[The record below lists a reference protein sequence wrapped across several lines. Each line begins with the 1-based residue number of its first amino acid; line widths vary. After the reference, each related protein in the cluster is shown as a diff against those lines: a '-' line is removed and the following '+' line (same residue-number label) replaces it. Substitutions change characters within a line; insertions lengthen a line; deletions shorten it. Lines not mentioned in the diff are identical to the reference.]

1 MTQGLRLFASI
12 MPRPVTPL
20 VLGPMLSLVLAL
32 ALSVGAEPEA
42 AEEPDLSAWADTF
55 AACKLQEVKGA
66 TLSIKSYAC
75 GAEQGNVHLEADD
88 TLPGFVEAL
97 DSSDG
102 PMRLTKI
109 RAFKK
114 AADAP
119 IEAVLAAVQ
128 AASPGPHT
136 DTCAFAPAPGDDD
149 GGGKRVVLAPSGDV
163 KAAWDAAEQ
172 KGEPIDPPCG
182 PLGVQFEGDLYF
194 RVLPDDPTTVVF
206 IDAGSEIQIFIPST
220 LKSVAAH

>member
-1 MTQGLRLFASI
+1 MMKRQSCPLRFAAS
-12 MPRPVTPL
+12 
-20 VLGPMLSLVLAL
+20 GLVLAL
-32 ALSVGAEPEA
+32 VSAAHPAA
-42 AEEPDLSAWADTF
+42 AEEPDLSAWAETF
-55 AACKLQEVKGA
+55 AACKLQDVKGA

-75 GAEQGNVHLEADD
+75 GAEQGNVHLEADE
-88 TLPGFVEAL
+88 TLPGFVEVL

-102 PMRLTKI
+102 PMRIPKI

-114 AADAP
+114 AAEAP
-119 IEAVLAAVQ
+119 VESILAAVQ
-128 AASPGPHT
+128 AAFPGPHT
-136 DTCAFAPAPGDDD
+136 DTCTFAPAPGDDD
-149 GGGKRVVLAPSGDV
+149 GGGKRVVLAPSGEV

-194 RVLPDDPTTVVF
+194 QVLADDPTTVVF

-220 LKSVAAH
+220 LKAVTAH